1 MPNYYD
7 FIPPDQ
13 ARDLIMIR
21 RKLENDEYATI
32 DAFVA
37 DFDLMINNC
46 YRFNGTESHVSVSG
60 RALSDAFHENI
71 KRIRIGASASPS
83 LASSALLARAG
94 GRGG

>member
-13 ARDLIMIR
+13 ARDLLMIR

-32 DAFVA
+32 DALVA

-46 YRFNGTESHVSVSG
+46 YTFNGTESHVSVSG

-71 KRIRIGASASPS
+71 KRIRIGA
-83 LASSALLARAG
+83 
-94 GRGG
+94 